1 MKSADRKDKIVVVVG
16 TVTNDLRVLNTPK
29 LKVESK
35 TDVTNSDYNIL
46 IFAIFISKTKVWRSN
61 LISVF

>member
-35 TDVTNSDYNIL
+35 TYVTNSDYNIL
-46 IFAIFISKTKVWRSN
+46 IFAIFISKIKVWRSN
-61 LISVF
+61 VISVF